1 MPPADQFLLP
11 MRFELTAVFLFAVT
25 GALLAIEKR
34 YDFVG
39 VFVLAL
45 LSATGG
51 GMVRDGLFLQAGAP
65 QALQD
70 PRYLYVVG
78 LATIVCLIVGG
89 LLNRLRVVFLIA
101 DALGLG
107 IYAVVGCQRGMEAG
121 LHFLPASFVG
131 LANAIGSGVLR
142 DVLTG
147 QEALIFKPGEFYVLA
162 AAIGTL
168 VFVALIV
175 SGTLPAREAAFWS
188 IGTTFAI
195 RMASIRFNWQTRAVT
210 PLMDRPRKS

>member
-1 MPPADQFLLP
+1 MPTADQFLLP

-51 GMVRDGLFLQAGAP
+51 GLLRDAVFIQRGVP

-78 LATIVCLIVGG
+78 LATIICLIVGG

-107 IYAVVGCQRGMEAG
+107 IYAVVGCQRATEAG
-121 LHFLPASFVG
+121 LHFLPAAFIG
-131 LANAIGSGVLR
+131 IANAIGGGILR

-147 QEALIFKPGEFYVLA
+147 REALIFKPGEFYVLA
-162 AAIGTL
+162 AGIGTT
-168 VFVALIV
+168 VFVALILT
-175 SGTLPAREAAFWS
+175 GTLHAREAAFWS

-195 RMASIRFNWQTRAVT
+195 RMASIRFNWQTKAVT
-210 PLMDRPRKS
+210 PLMDRTRKP

>member
-1 MPPADQFLLP
+1 

-51 GMVRDGLFLQAGAP
+51 GLVRDSFFLQSGP
-65 QALQD
+65 PLVLQD
-70 PRYLYVVG
+70 PRYLYVVAF
-78 LATIVCLIVGG
+78 ATVVCLIIGG
-89 LLNRLRVVFLIA
+89 HIRRFRVVFLVA

-107 IYAVVGCQRGMEAG
+107 IYAVVGTERAMDVG

-131 LANAIGSGVLR
+131 LANAIGGGILR

-162 AAIGTL
+162 ATVGIVVFTAVVVTGTM
-168 VFVALIV
+168 
-175 SGTLPAREAAFWS
+175 PPREAAWWS
-188 IGTTFAI
+188 IGTTFVI
-195 RMASIRFNWQTRAVT
+195 RLLSIRFNWKTRAAE
-210 PLMDRPRKS
+210 PLIKRSAPR